1 MPNIASVLKQEIARI
16 ARKETRSEIES
27 VKKATVQHRRYIA
40 ALKQQVRLLE
50 RQVATLRARQA
61 SPVQAASEP
70 DGRPVRFVAK
80 GLRSMR
86 ERLDL
91 SVADLARLIGVSGQ
105 TVYNWES
112 KVTKPRVEQ
121 LKALAELRSIGK
133 REARSRLDQSASS

>member
-40 ALKQQVRLLE
+40 ALKQQIKLLE
-50 RQVATLRARQA
+50 RQMATLRGKQARPA
-61 SPVQAASEP
+61 QAASEP
-70 DGRPVRFVAK
+70 DGKQVRFVAK
-80 GLRSMR
+80 GLRTLR

-105 TVYNWES
+105 TVYNWEA
-112 KVTKPRVEQ
+112 KVTKPRIEQ
-121 LKALAELRSIGK
+121 LKAIAELRSMGK
-133 REARSRLDQSASS
+133 REARNRLQQAA